1 MRDIFA
7 LFAFYASVSA
17 SSGSHLRGAKDSC
30 DLKAERVS
38 RNLLSN
44 ILPYGPVSPGTLAT
58 GTLLTVS
65 SLSLYLAPSMH
76 TSTDTS
82 ADTLH

>member
-1 MRDIFA
+1 MMINIFA
-7 LFAFYASVSA
+7 LLAFYASVSA
-17 SSGSHLRGAKDSC
+17 ASSGFLRGVKESC

-44 ILPYGPVSPGTLAT
+44 NLPYGPVSPGTLAT

-65 SLSLYLAPSMH
+65 SLCLLLSRSLYAYEH
-76 TSTDTS
+76 
-82 ADTLH
+82 